1 MRPVAA
7 RAWRHLLAWLLLLAA
22 SCGAA
27 RAAEPVQEI
36 GQAQLTLDNGAGAS
50 RAVSLP
56 YGWDKEQGARAGTA
70 HFRVMFA
77 LADEPGPWA
86 LFVPRLGNTYR
97 VALNGR
103 EIANFGGAVPDAS
116 RDASQQPR
124 FFELPGALPGANNTL
139 EITIAALPARGAGLS
154 PLVVG
159 PRDAV
164 HARYQRLAFWQA
176 SGSRLVAIVSAVLGL
191 LALLLWLRRRD
202 PVFLYYG
209 AGELAWSIQTAR
221 VLFDES
227 PVGWPWIG
235 LFVTT
240 AFHMAAPLLC
250 MFALAVVGR
259 HSGALWRA
267 MAALLWL
274 ALPAAA
280 LWLLAGWLWVGPTW
294 QVLGACAVLATSVVV
309 VRASRGTRLWEVR
322 VLCAAVLLIVV
333 AAVRDVTVLRLSA
346 HAFEVVPW
354 IRFAWLGFGV
364 AMAWVIAERMRKDSQ
379 QLATLAATLQREL
392 QAREAELAAALERER
407 DNHKRSGA
415 LEERQR
421 LVRDLHDGLGG
432 HLVGTLRLAQ
442 QEDVPREALAHQLRE
457 AIDQLR
463 ITVDSM
469 HDAEGDVAAA
479 LAAVRYR
486 LAPRLQAAGIDL
498 DWQVEALPVAPHWG
512 VREAHHLQMLL
523 YEAFSNMIQH
533 SGAARATLCARADE
547 RGLSISLA
555 DNGTG
560 FDPAGGTA
568 QGGKGLANM
577 RKRAHAL
584 GARFELQS
592 GAGGTVLELALP
604 LRPDPGS

>member
-1 MRPVAA
+1 MRRAA
-7 RAWRHLLAWLLLLAA
+7 AWAWRHLLAGLLLLAA
-22 SCGAA
+22 GAGLA
-27 RAAEPVQEI
+27 RAADAQVQEI
-36 GQAQLTLDNGAGAS
+36 GQAQLTLDEAAGPGRTVA
-50 RAVSLP
+50 LP
-56 YGWDKEQGARAGTA
+56 YGWDREQGARAGTA
-70 HFRVMFA
+70 HFRIEFA
-77 LADEPGPWA
+77 LGDAPGPWA

-97 VALNGR
+97 ITLNGL
-103 EIANFGGAVPDAS
+103 EVASFGGAALDPG
-116 RDASQQPR
+116 RDATQQPR
-124 FFELPGALPGANNTL
+124 FFELHGALPGANNTL
-139 EITIAALPARGAGLS
+139 EITIAAPRARGAGLS

-164 HARYQRLAFWQA
+164 RARYERLYLCQR
-176 SGSRLVAIVSAVLGL
+176 SGSRVVAIVSAVLGL

-240 AFHMAAPLLC
+240 AFHLAAPLLC
-250 MFALAVVGR
+250 KFALAVVGR
-259 HSGALWRA
+259 TSGWLWRA
-267 MAALLWL
+267 MTVLVWL
-274 ALPAAA
+274 AFPAAA
-280 LWLLAGWLWVGPTW
+280 LWLLAGWLWVGPAW
-294 QVLGACAVLATSVVV
+294 QTLGACAVLALAVVI
-309 VRASRGTRLWEVR
+309 VRATWRTRLWEER

-379 QLATLAATLQREL
+379 ALATLNATLQLQLQEL
-392 QAREAELAAALERER
+392 LERER
-407 DNHKRSGA
+407 DTQKRSGA

-442 QEDVPREALAHQLRE
+442 RDDVPREALTRHLRD

-479 LAAVRYR
+479 LATVRYR
-486 LAPRLQAAGIDL
+486 LAPRLQAAGIEL
-498 DWQVEALPVAPHWG
+498 HWQVDPLPPVAAWG

-533 SGAARATLCARADE
+533 SGATQATLAAREHAG
-547 RGLSISLA
+547 GLAITLA
-555 DNGTG
+555 DNGRG
-560 FDPAGGTA
+560 FDAAAAGR
-568 QGGKGLANM
+568 GGKGLDNM
-577 RKRAHAL
+577 RKRARTL
-584 GARFELQS
+584 GSELHIEA
-592 GAGGTVLELALP
+592 GASGTVLSLL
-604 LRPDPGS
+604 LRPGPGS